1 MQYITFNNGVK
12 IPQAGLGTYLLAP
25 DDAQASVSFALD
37 NGYKLVDTANAYVN
51 ERAVGR
57 GMRDSSRAREEIF
70 LETKLWPCF
79 YESDTAV
86 DETLERLGTDYIDL
100 MILHQPAG
108 DYLAGYAK
116 LEAAYKA
123 GKLRS
128 IGISNFNE
136 AEIENL
142 LAHCEVAPALI
153 QVECH
158 PYFPQTQ
165 LKALLAKHDI
175 ALQAWYPLGGRD
187 NKSILEEPA
196 ILELAAKHGKTAAQ
210 IIMRWHVQQDN
221 IVIPGSKTP
230 VHILDN
236 IDIFDFELDEQ
247 DMHAIAGLE
256 QGKPLYERT
265 PDKIAFYATWH
276 PDVKNQK

>member
-1 MQYITFNNGVK
+1 MQYITFNNDVK
-12 IPQAGLGTYLLAP
+12 IPQVGLGTYLLAP
-25 DDAQASVSFALD
+25 DDAQAAVTYALD
-37 NGYKLVDTANAYVN
+37 GGYELIDTANAYVN

-57 GMRDSSRAREEIF
+57 GIRDSSRAREEVF

-128 IGISNFNE
+128 IGVSNFNK
-136 AEIENL
+136 AEIEDI
-142 LAHCEVAPALI
+142 LAHCEIAPALI

-158 PYFPQTQ
+158 PYFPQTE
-165 LKALLAKHDI
+165 LKELLAKHDI
-175 ALQAWYPLGGRD
+175 ALQSWYPLGGRD
-187 NKSILEEPA
+187 NKSILEEPVVS
-196 ILELAAKHGKTAAQ
+196 ELAEKHGKTAAQ
-210 IIMRWHVQQDN
+210 IIMRWHVQQGN

-230 VHILDN
+230 SHIADN
-236 IDIFDFELDEQ
+236 IDIFDFELSDE
-247 DMHAIAGLE
+247 DMEAMAALD
-256 QGKPLYERT
+256 QGKPFYERT
-265 PDKIAFYATWH
+265 AEKIAFYATWH
-276 PDVKNQK
+276 PNVEGQK